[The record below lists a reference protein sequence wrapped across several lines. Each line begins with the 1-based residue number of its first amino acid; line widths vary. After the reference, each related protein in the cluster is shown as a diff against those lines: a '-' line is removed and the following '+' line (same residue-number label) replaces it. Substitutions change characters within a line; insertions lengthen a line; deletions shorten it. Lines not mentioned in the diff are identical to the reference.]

1 MYYDKLSQALNTCP
15 QFRMCCTLVD
25 KSKLRT
31 WSYCD
36 KKKMS
41 SCYFTVP
48 QVSTWIWDES
58 TGYSTQR
65 EGAREAPELEGT
77 AMSRGV
83 PGPAPHRQTTDGSRV
98 GITGED
104 LRNRAPHQE
113 QRARRGEVAK
123 ERMRNESWGCN
134 DQKQAG
140 MCCTNWVKTN
150 YTEGRL
156 WTARGSPGPPFM
168 WCSVCRPDVR
178 TEAHRDHQG
187 LKHSKVSQC
196 VYETETLL
204 QDT

>member
-1 MYYDKLSQALNTCP
+1 MVLLWQ
-15 QFRMCCTLVD
+15 
-25 KSKLRT
+25 
-31 WSYCD
+31 
-36 KKKMS
+36 KKMS
-41 SCYFTVP
+41 SCSFAVP
-48 QVSTWIWDES
+48 QVPTWIWDES
-58 TGYSTQR
+58 TGYGTQR
-65 EGAREAPELEGT
+65 EGAREATELEGT
-77 AMSRGV
+77 ATSRRV

-104 LRNRAPHQE
+104 LGNRAPRQE

-123 ERMRNESWGCN
+123 ERMRNESSGCN
-134 DQKQAG
+134 DQKQAR
-140 MCCTNWVKTN
+140 MWCTNWVKTN
-150 YTEGRL
+150 CSEGRL